1 MDIKLNKNRYKG
13 KPCRKCQ
20 SKIRYIK
27 NDNCVACAMT
37 NSKKFQKANNQ
48 TEKRKKYMREYMRK
62 YYAEHRERMIEI
74 QHKHQLTKRNKKV

>member
-20 SKIRYIK
+20 NEIRYIR
-27 NDNCVACAMT
+27 NDNCVACAMV
-37 NSKKFQKANNQ
+37 NSKEFQKINNQ

-62 YYAEHRERMIEI
+62 YSAENKERILEI
-74 QHKHQLTKRNKKV
+74 QRKHQLTKRNKKV